1 MSSLTLGR
9 RLCAPGPR
17 ACLPRT
23 WALPLLSIAL
33 GVPALGARAAEP
45 VTDASVLVTATRQ
58 PFHVEEAPFA
68 VEVYTRADIERS
80 GAASFPDFLATQTT
94 LTVVPG
100 FGNPYQRLIDMRGF
114 GLESGYQNVVIS
126 LDGRRLNDID
136 SLPQFLGAIPLSSI
150 ERVEILRGAGSVAGG
165 DGAMAGTI
173 NIVTREYSGA
183 SAQAYGGN
191 HGQFGGGV
199 SLGRSGERYS
209 VTLDA
214 VHDQRDGLAERDKR
228 GQRDDTRL
236 DSLNARGRLRPTD
249 WLEVRAGVSGFDSLA
264 IYREAIPRELT
275 LSRPSANAGVYGV
288 YNRQASNSLRGDLGF
303 VARLGGGLSLEYEH
317 GHEDKTYAYDSAFG
331 ASTSDYGYDNDR
343 ALLRWSVG
351 RLVLLGGYES
361 QRGSRDLRSAFGD
374 SSVSRDAEGF
384 LAEGTLRAGA
394 ATVSAGVRRE
404 RIDYAYSGSA
414 ASLASNDQLLLW
426 NLGTS
431 YRFDPRLNVF
441 VSYARSGQAPDVDR
455 FFAFDFSQTPAR
467 PVFNGFIRPA
477 RSDTV
482 TAGARLVLPD
492 TRVDLSVFH
501 ASLRDEIYTD
511 PVTFTNTN
519 LDRSHKYG
527 LELQAVH
534 DLTDTLRGRLAW
546 TWTRALVDHEAADPA
561 TGQPAI
567 RDRELPGVPRHG
579 ITAGLDWAL
588 DPATRLNV
596 SQIWRSSAWAIS
608 DFQNGGLRQRPYR
621 LTNLLLTHRL
631 DQHWQ
636 AFVAADNLFEARNAL
651 YVHTPF
657 GVTPAVDGGY
667 GYPSDYQRLWRFGVR
682 AAF

>member
-1 MSSLTLGR
+1 
-9 RLCAPGPR
+9 
-17 ACLPRT
+17 
-23 WALPLLSIAL
+23 
-33 GVPALGARAAEP
+33 
-45 VTDASVLVTATRQ
+45 
-58 PFHVEEAPFA
+58 
-68 VEVYTRADIERS
+68 
-80 GAASFPDFLATQTT
+80 
-94 LTVVPG
+94 VVPS

-126 LDGRRLNDID
+126 VDGRRLNDID

-150 ERVEILRGAGSVAGG
+150 ERVEIVRGAGSVAGG

-173 NIVTREYSGA
+173 NVVTREYSGA
-183 SAQAYGGN
+183 SAQAYGGTY
-191 HGQFGGGV
+191 GQFGGGV

-209 VTLDA
+209 VTVDA
-214 VHDQRDGLAERDKR
+214 VHDQRDGLAERDRR
-228 GQRDDTRL
+228 GQRDDKRL

-249 WLEVRAGVSGFDSLA
+249 WLEVRAGVSGFDSRV
-264 IYREAIPRELT
+264 IYREAIPRGLT
-275 LSRPSANAGVYGV
+275 LSRPNANAGVFGV
-288 YNRQASNSLRGDLGF
+288 YNRQESNGLRGDLGF
-303 VARLGGGLSLEYEH
+303 VANLGGGLSLEYER
-317 GHEDKTYAYDSAFG
+317 GYEGKIYAFDSAFG
-331 ASTSDYGYDNDR
+331 ASTSDYGYYNDR
-343 ALLRWSVG
+343 ALLQWSVG

-361 QRGSRDLRSAFGD
+361 RQGSRDLRSAFGD

-394 ATVSAGVRRE
+394 ATFSAGVRRE
-404 RIDYAYSGSA
+404 RIDYAFSGSA
-414 ASLASNDQLLLW
+414 TSLASSDQLLLW

-431 YRFDPRLNVF
+431 YRFDPRL
-441 VSYARSGQAPDVDR
+441 YAFGSFARGGQAPDVDR

-467 PVFNGFIRPA
+467 PTFNGFIRPA

-492 TRVDLSVFH
+492 TRVDLSVF
-501 ASLRDEIYTD
+501 AARLRDEIYTD

-527 LELQAVH
+527 VELQAVH
-534 DLTDTLRGRLAW
+534 DLTDAVQGRLAW
-546 TWTRALVDHEAADPA
+546 TWTRALVDREAADPA

-579 ITAGLDWAL
+579 ITAGLDWAI
-588 DPATRLNV
+588 DSATRLNV

-608 DFQNGGLRQRPYR
+608 DFQNDGLRQRPYR
-621 LTNLLLTHRL
+621 LTNALLTHQL

-651 YVHTPF
+651 YVNTPF
-657 GVTPAVDGGY
+657 GVTPAVNGGY

-682 AAF
+682 AVF